1 MQSKNSVFIYLR
13 RVYYVK
19 LGWRLKINY
28 YKNAIKYMLEN
39 VCNPTFLYLVQ
50 LIMFLQSN
58 LKSMVVF
65 ENLSERNITLRNKHQ
80 DLFLMSY
87 CKYAIITNS
96 SLLVCIFNE

>member
-13 RVYYVK
+13 RGYYVK

-39 VCNPTFLYLVQ
+39 VCNTTFLYLVQ

-65 ENLSERNITLRNKHQ
+65 ENLSELHLEINTKIC
-80 DLFLMSY
+80 FL
-87 CKYAIITNS
+87 
-96 SLLVCIFNE
+96 